1 MSLIQ
6 RNAVPLLILLAV
18 IAVGVGVLLSRS
30 PSAALGEE
38 PAGCNVST
46 VGISILSTG
55 ADGATVTETY
65 HGATITY
72 QVILSIPELPQGD
85 TACNYGGG
93 ALTITLPNGE
103 ANVVAD
109 DDAATTD
116 IPAIPTIEV
125 GSPFTASAV
134 SYVVDQS
141 DATNMELT
149 ARADYSG
156 GSTDSVPA
164 GQDKPPAGSSISNT
178 VRIQPPSIEIDMM
191 PDTTPDTAQLVYLG
205 ESAVFDIT
213 VTNTGG
219 FALSNVFVSDERAQD
234 CVRDFATLAVDAV
247 ENYQC
252 SVKPGNNFINE
263 ATVIGEVVGGVPE
276 DQTQV
281 TATDTSEVQVESVAI
296 SVTIE
301 PDLQRV
307 RIGNVATFSV
317 TVEVPGT
324 TALDN
329 VTVSVPLAPD
339 CDRSLGS
346 LAAAAQEVYTCTESA
361 DPDVDGSLAQGT
373 HTVTATAS
381 GEVPGLSTL
390 TASDDAVVEV
400 FALDLW
406 ISIEPEDQTIR
417 SGDYAA
423 FTITVGNFG
432 DTALTNVVITNDMV
446 PECDGTYEVLDPG
459 AEESYECDS
468 SALTDD
474 LTDTATVN
482 AIAPD
487 DGPVSASDS
496 ANVSILRPSTA
507 VGLEELNTTILRLVV
522 QTLRVTE
529 TNDGDSD
536 LTNVCVELDT
546 AGNILPLVHEETDA
560 MMEGEGMEG
569 EAMEGE
575 EGELVAD
582 PCAGSD
588 PDIIVLTR
596 DSVEY
601 VTGDEGDDGIMGIG
615 ETWEWRV
622 ITVGIAGNYVPLAED
637 ALNMRFVAVG
647 HGTDELGSD
656 ITFPGDAEELGEID
670 VPIVTR

>member
-18 IAVGVGVLLSRS
+18 IAVGVGVLLSRG

-46 VGISILSTG
+46 VGISILTTD

-72 QVILSIPELPQGD
+72 QVILSIPELPAGD

-93 ALTITLPNGE
+93 ELSITLPNGE
-103 ANVVAD
+103 ATVVAD
-109 DDAATTD
+109 DDATTTG
-116 IPAIPTIEV
+116 IPSIPTIQV
-125 GSPFTASAV
+125 GSPFTARAV
-134 SYVVDQS
+134 QYTVNQG
-141 DATNMELT
+141 DAINRELT

-156 GSTDSVPA
+156 GASDSVPEGEA
-164 GQDKPPAGSSISNT
+164 KPEALGAISNT
-178 VRIQPPSIEIDMM
+178 VRIQPPSIAIVKDPGEV
-191 PDTTPDTAQLVYLG
+191 QLVYLG
-205 ESAVFDIT
+205 ESAIFDIT

-219 FALSNVFVSDERAQD
+219 FALSNVSVLDDRAPD
-234 CVRDFATLAVDAV
+234 CARDFATLAVGAS

-252 SVKPGNNFINE
+252 SVKPGNGFINE
-263 ATVIGEVVGGVPE
+263 ATVIAEVVGGVPPE
-276 DQTQV
+276 QSQLSV
-281 TATDTSEVQVESVAI
+281 SDTSEVQVESVAI
-296 SVTIE
+296 SVDIE
-301 PDLQRV
+301 PELQRV
-307 RIGNVATFSV
+307 RIGNTATFTI
-317 TVEVPGT
+317 TVDIPGS
-324 TALDN
+324 TALNN
-329 VTVSVPLAPD
+329 VNVSVPLAPD
-339 CDRSLGS
+339 CDRSLGT
-346 LAAAAQEVYTCTESA
+346 LDADAQEVYTCTVSA
-361 DPDVDGSLAQGT
+361 DPEAEVNLEQGT

-390 TASDDAVVEV
+390 TSSDDAVVEV

-406 ISIEPEDQTIR
+406 ISIDPEDQTIR

-423 FTITVGNFG
+423 FTVTVGNFG
-432 DTALTNVVITNDMV
+432 DTELTNVVITNDLV
-446 PECDGTYEVLDPG
+446 PECDGSFASLTAG
-459 AEESYECDS
+459 AEESYDCES
-468 SALTDD
+468 SAQTENI
-474 LTDTATVN
+474 TNTAVVD

-487 DGPVSASDS
+487 EGPVSASDS
-496 ANVSILRPSTA
+496 ANVTILRPSTA
-507 VGLEELNTTILRLVV
+507 VGLEEVNTTILRLVV
-522 QTLRVTE
+522 QTLRITE
-529 TNDGDSD
+529 TNDGDSA

-546 AGNILPLVHEETDA
+546 TGNILPLVHEEPDA
-560 MMEGEGMEG
+560 MMEG

-575 EGELVAD
+575 EGELIAD
-582 PCAGSD
+582 PCAGSN

-596 DSVEY
+596 DSIEY
-601 VTGDEGDDGIMGIG
+601 VAGDEGNDGIMDVG

-622 ITVGIAGNYVPLAED
+622 VTVGIAGNYVPLAED

-656 ITFPGDAEELGEID
+656 VTYPADAEELGEID

>member
-46 VGISILSTG
+46 VGISILTTG

-65 HGATITY
+65 HGATIIY

>member
-569 EAMEGE
+569 E

>member
-46 VGISILSTG
+46 VGISILTTG

-65 HGATITY
+65 HGATIIY

-546 AGNILPLVHEETDA
+546 AGNILPLVHEETNA
-560 MMEGEGMEG
+560 MMEGEG
-569 EAMEGE
+569 MEGE

>member
-46 VGISILSTG
+46 VGISILTTG

-65 HGATITY
+65 HGATIIY

-569 EAMEGE
+569 E